1 MTLPLE
7 EPPRGG
13 VEEVLKGEI
22 SELLHEFEA
31 SEETEDDMKSV
42 LSLWSDSLYS
52 HAREV
57 GGKTQTMI
65 KTFLNV
71 CEDYASNRG
80 MLERVKKEAEEVRI
94 FLDL

>member
-7 EPPRGG
+7 ESSGEG
-13 VEEVLKGEI
+13 VEEIIKGEI
-22 SELLHEFEA
+22 SEFLHEFES

-42 LSLWSDSLYS
+42 LSLWSDSLYL

-57 GGKTQTMI
+57 GGRTQTVI
-65 KTFLNV
+65 KAFLNV
-71 CEDYASNRG
+71 CEDYANNRG
-80 MLERVKKEAEEVRI
+80 MLERVKREAEEIRI